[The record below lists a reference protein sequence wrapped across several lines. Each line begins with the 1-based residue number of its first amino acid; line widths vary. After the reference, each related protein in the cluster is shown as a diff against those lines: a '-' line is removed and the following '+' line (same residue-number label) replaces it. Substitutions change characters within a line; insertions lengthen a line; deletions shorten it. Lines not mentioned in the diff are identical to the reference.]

1 MDASVSSNGIVTE
14 TGLKK
19 SCGPARQVNG
29 VINRYDRNDLLVR
42 SLIKAFTPKRNVT
55 AMFIHA
61 HFLSSSSLRPSSP
74 VTSNPD
80 EQSGSE
86 SQQKLEL
93 GPLASSV
100 HDNTCV
106 AARTR
111 PLLSCRKRRVLRP
124 GSLISLNR
132 KVRRGVSSQD
142 PVAGVAQKACSHR
155 V

>member
-1 MDASVSSNGIVTE
+1 MEGSVSSNGIVTE

-19 SCGPARQVNG
+19 SCGPVRQVNG
-29 VINRYDRNDLLVR
+29 VINRYDKYYLKVR
-42 SLIKAFTPKRNVT
+42 SLIKKFTPKRNVT
-55 AMFIHA
+55 VMFIHA
-61 HFLSSSSLRPSSP
+61 YFLSSFSLRPSSP
-74 VTSNPD
+74 ITSNPD
-80 EQSGSE
+80 EQSCSE

-124 GSLISLNR
+124 GSLTSLNR
-132 KVRRGVSSQD
+132 KVRRDVFLLNIQWL
-142 PVAGVAQKACSHR
+142 V
-155 V
+155 